1 MSRFIS
7 GRDYDSA
14 VEDLLSQAKDLYVI
28 EQVAKINCAGFT
40 DDSAPPTNLETRL
53 RRLKSLPVSRPDT
66 VSSPSR
72 KLFSHSKS
80 MASCVDKKNRGN
92 VSSVSSLSNPARND
106 SCPLDS
112 SVEETQTFS
121 GSKRNTGVNSGG
133 HLGDFLDYGRTGS
146 SSARFSQQDK
156 IWPPTTQLSSSSFVS
171 IDLASPRFEENS
183 QGGLGEGSRRIGS
196 SSSTRASQEGEILTP
211 TTQTL
216 KLLPKENSRISPSS
230 LTSIDL
236 ASQSS
241 YLDKG
246 KNKSKS
252 KFLISWFDKLSLA
265 RAMGCLHG
273 KPSSKSKK
281 TKELSW
287 EEEFKKAKKRVKEKS
302 KKMKKNSSKC
312 QRRGGLT
319 Q

>member
-156 IWPPTTQLSSSSFVS
+156 IWPPTTQLSSSS
-171 IDLASPRFEENS
+171 
-183 QGGLGEGSRRIGS
+183 
-196 SSSTRASQEGEILTP
+196 TRASQEGEILTP